1 MPDIEDMI
9 NNITNQDFSKSK
21 TYFDAVMADKVSDS
35 LEQEKIRMANKIF
48 NLGKEEEEQDDD
60 VEDEDDDF
68 SDEEYDEAAENALDD
83 DDDDE
88 ET

>member
-48 NLGKEEEEQDDD
+48 NLGKEEEQDDD

>member
-48 NLGKEEEEQDDD
+48 NLGKEEEEQDED
-60 VEDEDDDF
+60 EDEDDDF

>member
-48 NLGKEEEEQDDD
+48 NLGKEEEQDED